1 MTSLTKQALHA
12 APTALSAKTER
23 LAADFQTFVGD
34 VEQVLKSASQLP
46 GDGMSAARVKLEEK
60 VSQAKA
66 RLGDASTA
74 IAGSAGRARDT
85 GEAYLRERPWTAIGI
100 AVAVGAIAGAILTRR
115 W

>member
-1 MTSLTKQALHA
+1 MTSLTKQSLHA
-12 APTALSAKTER
+12 APSALSAKTER

-46 GDGMSAARVKLEEK
+46 GEGLAAARGKLEEK

-66 RLGDASTA
+66 RLADASSA
-74 IAGSAGRARDT
+74 VVDSAGRARDT
-85 GEAYLRERPWTAIGI
+85 GEAYMRERPWTVLGV
-100 AVAVGAIAGAILTRR
+100 AVALGAVAGVILSRR